1 MKGTVTMDHGEGGAA
16 TARLI
21 RELFLVHL
29 GGPAVLEDAAEVEG
43 SGRMAMTTDTF
54 VVQPIQ
60 FPGGDIGRLSI
71 AGTVNDLAVA
81 GAEPRYITAG
91 FVLEEGLE
99 LAVLE
104 TVVMSMAATAMEAG
118 VKVVAGDTKVV
129 GRGEAD
135 KLYINTTGLGA
146 LPPGRNLSS
155 ASCQPGDVVLVS
167 GPVGDH
173 GTAVMVEREGFE
185 VKGDLKS
192 DCQPLGDLVEVLL
205 AAVPGTRCMRDPTR
219 GGLATT
225 LGEIASAS
233 EAGIVVQENLIPV
246 RRPVKAV
253 CDLLGLDPLYMAC
266 EGRLVAVVPAA
277 GAADALVALRS
288 HKRGTGAVQ
297 IGEVVEGPSGLVL
310 ETSAGGRR
318 PLLALEGVQLPRI
331 C

>member
-104 TVVMSMAATAMEAG
+104 TVVMSMAAGLPIIAFDNSGGAPEAIDNGAVGMYLQGG
-118 VKVVAGDTKVV
+118 VGD
-129 GRGEAD
+129 
-135 KLYINTTGLGA
+135 
-146 LPPGRNLSS
+146 S
-155 ASCQPGDVVLVS
+155 LVS
-167 GPVGDH
+167 
-173 GTAVMVEREGFE
+173 
-185 VKGDLKS
+185 
-192 DCQPLGDLVEVLL
+192 
-205 AAVPGTRCMRDPTR
+205 R
-219 GGLATT
+219 GKIDGCT
-225 LGEIASAS
+225 
-233 EAGIVVQENLIPV
+233 
-246 RRPVKAV
+246 
-253 CDLLGLDPLYMAC
+253 
-266 EGRLVAVVPAA
+266 
-277 GAADALVALRS
+277 
-288 HKRGTGAVQ
+288 
-297 IGEVVEGPSGLVL
+297 
-310 ETSAGGRR
+310 
-318 PLLALEGVQLPRI
+318 
-331 C
+331 